1 MMLLLRNVVRGGG
14 MTREDFACIITT
26 LWRLRPFR
34 PFTVE
39 LLTGQRVEV
48 DRADALIYRE
58 GTAVFV
64 GPGPAFY
71 LFFHDSVTQI
81 VEAPGS

>member
-1 MMLLLRNVVRGGG
+1 MAQQNFTDTL
-14 MTREDFACIITT
+14 TT

-39 LLTGQRVEV
+39 LLTGQRFEV
-48 DRADALIYRE
+48 DRADAMIYRE
-58 GTAVFV
+58 GTAVFI
-64 GPGPAFY
+64 GPGPTFH

-81 VEAPGS
+81 VGAPGS

>member
-1 MMLLLRNVVRGGG
+1 
-14 MTREDFACIITT
+14 MTREDFADTITT

-39 LLTGQRVEV
+39 LLTGERFEV
-48 DRADALIYRE
+48 DRADAMIYRE
-58 GTAVFV
+58 GTAVFI
-64 GPGPAFY
+64 GPGPTFF

-81 VEAPGS
+81 IEAPES